1 MVHKCSYC
9 KGKNRK
15 LLADTNV
22 VYQKWP
28 LQVHRVSSCLALDR
42 ICFYLG
48 MSPVLKNVTLVY
60 SCLYV
65 NTKKLALLETWPSF
79 VDVMRY
85 YTFP

>member
-1 MVHKCSYC
+1 MAHKCSYC

-28 LQVHRVSSCLALDR
+28 LQVHSQFMPGPGSYMFLFGNVSCTKKCHVS
-42 ICFYLG
+42 
-48 MSPVLKNVTLVY
+48 VLVPL
-60 SCLYV
+60 CEHQ
-65 NTKKLALLETWPSF
+65 KLALLETWPSF